1 MPKKNRK
8 ELARV
13 EAELSKKKELLAR
26 GRSRRSLA
34 RSQFFIGVT
43 LLASALF
50 GIYLLATDPSLWILA
65 ASHAYGLVA
74 IVAIDLV
81 LGVLDLFAIKRL
93 FIPSVAG
100 ALLGALLQVGDIVT
114 ASQYNMTIAYF
125 ASYLFGLWAFDAL
138 LGGQILVLLIGLLSR
153 GSVQTL
159 TTTKRSLAP
168 EFSASRREFLKAM
181 IISGIVVG
189 IAAVFSVVGESKPS
203 LPTTPPAGLPSGS
216 VANINQI
223 STDNPAYFEFPAGYP
238 NILLKKSDGSFIA
251 LSMLC
256 THVCCQLTFLS
267 GNQLYCPCHGSLFD
281 ENGNVIQG
289 PAVFPLPSIQ
299 YTVDKNG
306 NVFATSVSGSSPC
319 IQGQ

>member
-1 MPKKNRK
+1 LPKKNPKEIARAEAEREERK
-8 ELARV
+8 ERVAR
-13 EAELSKKKELLAR
+13 S
-26 GRSRRSLA
+26 RSRRSLA
-34 RSQFFIGVT
+34 ASQFFVGLV

-81 LGVLDLFAIKRL
+81 LGVLNLFAVEQVFL
-93 FIPSVAG
+93 PSIAG

-138 LGGQILVLLIGLLSR
+138 LATQILVILIGVVSR
-153 GSVQTL
+153 GHVRTL
-159 TTTKRSLAP
+159 TSEQGDLIP
-168 EFSASRREFLKAM
+168 EFSASRREFLKA
-181 IISGIVVG
+181 IVLSGIVV
-189 IAAVFSVVGESKPS
+189 AVATVFSVVGQSRPS
-203 LPTTPPAGLPSGS
+203 LPTTPSGLPAGAVTNVNQVSSG
-216 VANINQI
+216 
-223 STDNPAYFEFPAGYP
+223 NPAYFEFPTGYP
-238 NILLKKSDGSFIA
+238 NILLKKSDGNLIA

-256 THVCCQLTFLS
+256 THVCCQLSYVS

-289 PAVFPLPSIQ
+289 PALSPLPMVEFTQDNS
-299 YTVDKNG
+299 G
-306 NVFATSVSGSSPC
+306 NVFATRLNGSSPC
-319 IQGQ
+319 IQS